1 MGVSVFLNDFVSQM
15 IETERGPGWLNGS
28 GRIVTN
34 LEEVIPFSMGVVP
47 GIEKPFD

>member
-1 MGVSVFLNDFVSQM
+1 M